1 VTDEP
6 HRPELLALAS
16 DVEHVYQIMDEVSK
30 LEELMEKEDDL
41 NKSMEARGTIKKL
54 MTSPELMETLE
65 RLECV
70 KGEPVWGLNQEEREL
85 IQAAR
90 NKVNQC

>member
-1 VTDEP
+1 MDIEP

-16 DVEHVYQIMDEVSK
+16 DVQAVFSVMEEVDT
-30 LEELMEKEDDL
+30 LEQLLREEKDL
-41 NKSMEARGTIKKL
+41 NKSMEARTHLKKL
-54 MTSPELMETLE
+54 MTCPEFLACLE

-85 IQAAR
+85 IVMAR
-90 NKVNQC
+90 NKVNAC

>member
-1 VTDEP
+1 MDIEP

-16 DVEHVYQIMDEVSK
+16 DVQAVLSVMEEVDT
-30 LEELMEKEDDL
+30 LEQLLREEKDL
-41 NKSMEARGTIKKL
+41 NKSMEARTHLKKL
-54 MTSPELMETLE
+54 MTCPEFLACLE

-85 IQAAR
+85 IVMAR
-90 NKVNQC
+90 NKVNAC